1 MLEPAKMPE
10 DMAKFLRASWETYLK
25 LLETVQGQ
33 TEKVLEV
40 MLEQSDSVRAEG
52 KEMLKKWTEMMKQSQ
67 VQYKK
72 MMEDNLDKMETMF
85 KKE

>member
-33 TEKVLEV
+33 TEKVLEM

>member
-72 MMEDNLDKMETMF
+72 MMEDNLEKLETMF

>member
-33 TEKVLEV
+33 TEKVMEV

-52 KEMLKKWTEMMKQSQ
+52 KEMLKQWTEMMKQSQ

>member
-1 MLEPAKMPE
+1 MVEPAKMPE
-10 DMAKFLRASWETYLK
+10 DMAKFLRTSWETYLK

-33 TEKVLEV
+33 TEKVMEM
-40 MLEQSDSVRAEG
+40 MLEQSDNLRSDG
-52 KEMLKKWTEMMKQSQ
+52 KQMLKQWTEMMKQSQ

-72 MMEDNLDKMETMF
+72 MMEDNLGKLETMF

>member
-33 TEKVLEV
+33 TEKVLEM

-52 KEMLKKWTEMMKQSQ
+52 KEMLKKWTEMMKLSQ

-72 MMEDNLDKMETMF
+72 MMEDNLEKLETMF

>member
-1 MLEPAKMPE
+1 MLEPSKMPE
-10 DMAKFLRASWETYLK
+10 DMAKFLRTSWETYLK

-33 TEKVLEV
+33 TEKVMEM
-40 MLEQSDSVRAEG
+40 MLEQSDNLRSDG
-52 KEMLKKWTEMMKQSQ
+52 KQMLKQWTEMMKQSQ

-72 MMEDNLDKMETMF
+72 MMEDNLDKLESMF